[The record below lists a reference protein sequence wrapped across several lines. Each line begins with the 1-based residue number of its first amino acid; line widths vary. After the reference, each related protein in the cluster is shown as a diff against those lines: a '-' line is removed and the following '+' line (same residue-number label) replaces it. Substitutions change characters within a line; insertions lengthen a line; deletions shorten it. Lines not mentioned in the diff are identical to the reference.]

1 MIMDNF
7 RIVGKLIQ
15 LVAQRLSI
23 CYKSTVLSEIRQQGS
38 LFMNVPHRDFAC
50 WPGLYQAAYSMYL
63 TVVVSTPWEMKP
75 KYFGVPA
82 CS

>member
-23 CYKSTVLSEIRQQGS
+23 CYKSTVLSECAPQRFCLLARFVSSS
-38 LFMNVPHRDFAC
+38 LQ
-50 WPGLYQAAYSMYL
+50 Y
-63 TVVVSTPWEMKP
+63 VSDCGCVHTMGDETQIFWCTS
-75 KYFGVPA
+75 VQLRIL
-82 CS
+82 